1 SETIHVVIQETNGTA
16 SATATS
22 TANLVASTLTAVG
35 VGVDVPTGTTVSN
48 ARVAT
53 FTDSNAGLPVGNYA
67 ATIDWGDGT
76 SSTGTI
82 TASGST
88 FIVTGSHVY
97 AEPKLWSLTI
107 TVSPTN
113 GTAATTT
120 AAATVGSDTE
130 RFVGQL
136 YHDLLGRQGETQGVQ
151 YWTNLIDTGNA
162 RSIEVLNIEH
172 TDEFRRVTVQGL
184 YRLYLHRGADA
195 TSLDYFDN
203 YLISGATPEQIA
215 ANLASSTEYFQGR
228 GGGTANGF
236 LDALYGDIVHHPAGA
251 AAQASFA
258 AQDATNSAVRAQ
270 AAAVIFASAEYLSQL
285 VSFPQPHD
293 SNPFADKVVHG
304 FYQTYLRRDADAD
317 ALNHYLGMLQS
328 GQRDDVVASQII
340 GSAEYGARL

>member
-1 SETIHVVIQETNGTA
+1 
-16 SATATS
+16 
-22 TANLVASTLTAVG
+22 
-35 VGVDVPTGTTVSN
+35 
-48 ARVAT
+48 
-53 FTDSNAGLPVGNYA
+53 
-67 ATIDWGDGT
+67 
-76 SSTGTI
+76 
-82 TASGST
+82 
-88 FIVTGSHVY
+88 
-97 AEPKLWSLTI
+97 
-107 TVSPTN
+107 
-113 GTAATTT
+113 
-120 AAATVGSDTE
+120 
-130 RFVGQL
+130 
-136 YHDLLGRQGETQGVQ
+136 
-151 YWTNLIDTGNA
+151 
-162 RSIEVLNIEH
+162 
-172 TDEFRRVTVQGL
+172 L

-293 SNPFADKVVHG
+293 NNPFADKAVHG

-317 ALNHYLGMLQS
+317 ALSHYLGMLQS